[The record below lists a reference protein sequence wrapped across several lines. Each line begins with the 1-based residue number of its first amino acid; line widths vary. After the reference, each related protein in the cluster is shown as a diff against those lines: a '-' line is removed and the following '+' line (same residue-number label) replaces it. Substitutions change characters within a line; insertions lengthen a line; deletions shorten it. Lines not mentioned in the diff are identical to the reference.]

1 MSLSLWTR
9 VSRGGQKNSQRLV
22 RGNWEWEAFANP
34 GPSGARVA
42 LLQSLI
48 LPPAPQIYRDE
59 P

>member
-22 RGNWEWEAFANP
+22 RGNWEREAFANP
-34 GPSGARVA
+34 GPAGARVA
-42 LLQSLI
+42 LLQSPI